1 MVRFCEVCAATKPT
15 SIELNKTASDS
26 MFFYIYLVGCKKWD
40 NEMQTIGDGVKL
52 KGEEKKSSGSGCLA
66 K

>member
-15 SIELNKTASDS
+15 SIELNKTASDI
-26 MFFYIYLVGCKKWD
+26 MFFSFVRCKIWD
-40 NEMQTIGDGVKL
+40 NEMQTIGDGMIL
-52 KGEEKKSSGSGCLA
+52 KGEKEKEKGSGSQA

>member
-15 SIELNKTASDS
+15 SIELNKTASDI
-26 MFFYIYLVGCKKWD
+26 MFFYLVRCKKWD
-40 NEMQTIGDGVKL
+40 NEMQTIGDEVIL
-52 KGEEKKSSGSGCLA
+52 KGKEEKGSGSGCLA